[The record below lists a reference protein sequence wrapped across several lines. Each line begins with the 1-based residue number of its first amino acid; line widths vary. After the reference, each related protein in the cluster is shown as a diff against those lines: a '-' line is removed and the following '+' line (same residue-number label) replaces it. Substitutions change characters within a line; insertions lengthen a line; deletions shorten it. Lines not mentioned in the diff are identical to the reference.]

1 MDRVVISEVISDVRA
16 RFGNCTGVGPCF
28 DYEYHINNDIA
39 LAQWQYY
46 LATGN
51 ITWLQNDGYP
61 VISAVADMWV
71 SNTHKVISNTSDDY
85 TYQTFN
91 LTDPDEFANFQNNG
105 AYTNAG
111 IKVIMAAAVEAA
123 HILNVTPNNA
133 WVDVGDH
140 IEVPVD
146 PTSNI
151 ILEYTGFN
159 GTTPVKQG
167 TS

>member
-1 MDRVVISEVISDVRA
+1 
-16 RFGNCTGVGPCF
+16 
-28 DYEYHINNDIA
+28 
-39 LAQWQYY
+39 
-46 LATGN
+46 
-51 ITWLQNDGYP
+51 
-61 VISAVADMWV
+61 MWV
-71 SNTHKVISNTSDDY
+71 SNTHKVNSNTSDNAY

-105 AYTNAG
+105 AFTNAG
-111 IKVIMAAAVEAA
+111 IKIIMVAAIQAA
-123 HILNVTPNNA
+123 QILNISPNSA

-140 IEVPVD
+140 IEVPAD

-167 TS
+167 TIFRNTKLMNSGCGVVDISIGIPSGRTT